1 MKLGYIRVSRNGH
14 TTILQKEALQQ
25 EQCELLFLEKMLG
38 EQEERPAFLRML
50 STAGPG
56 DVIVVWRLDRFGK
69 SLKQV
74 VETVKLLG
82 ERRIEVRSLKE
93 DIDTSTPLG
102 KILFQY
108 IEVLAEAERDI
119 LRERAEIGLEAARA
133 RGRKGGRPKA
143 IKDID
148 PHNLIRAKRL
158 YATGL
163 NTIQE
168 IMDMTGFKSRGTFYK
183 YVVNEAEQE

>member
-1 MKLGYIRVSRNGH
+1 MF
-14 TTILQKEALQQ
+14 Q
-25 EQCELLFLEKMLG
+25 
-38 EQEERPAFLRML
+38 RML

-56 DVIVVWRLDRFGK
+56 DVIVVRQLDRFGK

-82 ERRIEVRSLKE
+82 ERRIEVRRLKE
-93 DIDTSTPLG
+93 DIDASTPLG
-102 KILFQY
+102 KLLFQS
-108 IEVLAEAERDI
+108 IKVLAEAERDI
-119 LRERAEIGLEAARA
+119 LRERVGIGLEAVRA

-143 IKDID
+143 TKDID

-158 YATGL
+158 YATGI

-168 IMDMTGFKSRGTFYK
+168 IMDMTGFKSRSTFYK